1 MNNKKIIIAIVSAV
15 VLLMLIGIPFALK
28 SNSKAIFKNEK
39 EMAEIINGVWQTG
52 DSEFDFTLTIDGN
65 SAYMSNGNKVD
76 APSKIVLVPDNGY
89 FYFESN
95 GNGKDSRYNVIYD
108 NGEYVIKTEK
118 WEYRKQI

>member
-1 MNNKKIIIAIVSAV
+1 MKNKKVVIAIVSII
-15 VLLMLIGIPFALK
+15 VLAMLFGIPFALK

-52 DSEFDFTLTIDGN
+52 NSEFDFTLTIDGN

-76 APSKIVLVPDNGY
+76 EPSKIVLVPDNGY

-95 GNGKDSRYNVIYD
+95 GNEKDSRYNVIYD
-108 NGEYVIKTEK
+108 NGEYVIKPEK
-118 WEYRKQI
+118 WEYRKQK

>member
-1 MNNKKIIIAIVSAV
+1 MKNKKVVIAIVSII
-15 VLLMLIGIPFALK
+15 VLAMLFGIPFTLK

-52 DSEFDFTLTIDGN
+52 DSEFDFVLTVDGN
-65 SAYMSNGNKVD
+65 SAYMSNGNKID
-76 APSKIVLVPDNGY
+76 EPSKIVLVPDNGY

-95 GNGKDSRYNVIYD
+95 GNEKDSRYNVIYD

-118 WEYRKQI
+118 WEYRKQK

>member
-1 MNNKKIIIAIVSAV
+1 MKNKKIIIAIVSAV

-52 DSEFDFTLTIDGN
+52 DSEFDFVLTVDGDI
-65 SAYMSNGNKVD
+65 AYLSIGNKID
-76 APSKIVLVPDNGY
+76 EPSKIILVPDNGY

-95 GNGKDSRYNVIYD
+95 GNEKDSRYNVIYD

-118 WEYRKQI
+118 WEYRKQK